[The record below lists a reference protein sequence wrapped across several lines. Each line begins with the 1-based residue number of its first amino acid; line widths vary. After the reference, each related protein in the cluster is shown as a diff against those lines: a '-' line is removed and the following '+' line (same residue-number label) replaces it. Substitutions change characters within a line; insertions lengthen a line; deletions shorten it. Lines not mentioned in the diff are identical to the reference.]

1 MTEILIAAFSALVA
15 AGAVAVSFAAH
26 RHQVQRAAVL
36 DAKEARV
43 ESRERQVEEREAEA
57 ERRETRSQA
66 SMIAVRALMVPS
78 SLHGNWH
85 RVELDITNHS
95 NQAVFGLN
103 VSYQD
108 QEVEEGARGISPGC
122 TRTVPLEFFEPS
134 GRPAVLDKIRIEFT
148 DAAGVR
154 WRRDAD
160 GGLRR
165 QQQGNDAWEWG
176 ARETPIIFP
185 TPGTRLPERRL
196 DGYYDVG
203 GAFDVDEEE
212 DWVHASPVDTGG
224 PDEEGIAA
232 EPPGGLRLVD
242 DADDADDAD
251 EAHDAHDAHDERR
264 DWT

>member
-1 MTEILIAAFSALVA
+1 MTEILIAAFSAVVA

-95 NQAVFGLN
+95 NQAVFHLN

-134 GRPAVLDKIRIEFT
+134 GRPTVLDKVRIEFT
-148 DAAGVR
+148 DAAGIR
-154 WRRDAD
+154 WHRDAD

-165 QQQGNDAWEWG
+165 QQRGDDGGWEWG
-176 ARETPIIFP
+176 ERETPIIFP
-185 TPGTRLPERRL
+185 TPATRLPERRP
-196 DGYYDVG
+196 DGYSDVG
-203 GAFDVDEEE
+203 GAFDVDEE
-212 DWVHASPVDTGG
+212 DWVNASPMDTGG
-224 PDEEGIAA
+224 PEEEGMTSEAR
-232 EPPGGLRLVD
+232 GGLRLVD
-242 DADDADDAD
+242 EPDDPADA
-251 EAHDAHDAHDERR
+251 RR